1 MHKVKAKGILSAA
14 NGMNI
19 YRGCQHGCIYCDARS
34 KCYQMNHRFEDIEV
48 KENAPDLLE
57 KALKRKRR
65 KCMIGTGAMSD
76 PYIPLEKE
84 LKLTRRCLE
93 IIDRYGFGVTVH
105 TKSASVMRDI
115 DLFTKINDKS
125 KAVLQ
130 MTLTTA
136 DESLCRIIEPNVSVT
151 KERFETLKAF
161 HENGIPSV
169 VWFSPFLP
177 FINDTKENI
186 DGLLKY
192 CIDAKVRGIICFG
205 IGLTLRGL
213 KERYEVFHGVKIQD
227 NALIAAATLSNRYI
241 TDRFLPDKAIDLVD
255 EACAMIKTEMDS
267 MPSEMDDLAHRITQL
282 QIEQVSL
289 KKETD
294 ALSQSRLKDLEK
306 ELAEL
311 QDKFRSMKAKED
323 AERKAAEEEA
333 KKKADEEAKKAAEEA
348 EKKRLEELAKKNEM
362 PDYLKK
368 YFEEQAAEKK
378 ASDEAR
384 TKEREEFKKL
394 VETLTQK
401 NTDQAK
407 TYNEQM
413 EAQSKTIKELQE
425 TIQKQAE
432 EAKAKEEAAAKAK
445 AKADHDAK
453 ILSKAKELGIP
464 ESRIN
469 EGFTLSDDAT
479 DEAIETYLSKVANN
493 YKALQQPQFGGSYRA
508 SEGEPT
514 KEDVDNVAA
523 SLVQSL

>member
-48 KENAPDLLE
+48 KENAPELLE
-57 KALKRKRR
+57 NALKRKRR

-93 IIDRYGFGVTVH
+93 IINRYGFGVTVQ

-161 HENGIPSV
+161 HENGIPCV

-205 IGLTLRGL
+205 IGLTLRDGDREYFYSRL
-213 KERYEVFHGVKIQD
+213 DKHFPNMKERYIYTYGNSYQLTSSNNNVLMNRISEVCRNHGIMFGVE
-227 NALIAAATLSNRYI
+227 NVFSYL
-241 TDRFLPDKAIDLVD
+241 
-255 EACAMIKTEMDS
+255 
-267 MPSEMDDLAHRITQL
+267 H
-282 QIEQVSL
+282 
-289 KKETD
+289 
-294 ALSQSRLKDLEK
+294 
-306 ELAEL
+306 
-311 QDKFRSMKAKED
+311 KFE
-323 AERKAAEEEA
+323 
-333 KKKADEEAKKAAEEA
+333 
-348 EKKRLEELAKKNEM
+348 
-362 PDYLKK
+362 
-368 YFEEQAAEKK
+368 
-378 ASDEAR
+378 
-384 TKEREEFKKL
+384 
-394 VETLTQK
+394 
-401 NTDQAK
+401 
-407 TYNEQM
+407 
-413 EAQSKTIKELQE
+413 
-425 TIQKQAE
+425 
-432 EAKAKEEAAAKAK
+432 
-445 AKADHDAK
+445 
-453 ILSKAKELGIP
+453 SKAEQLSLFDGI
-464 ESRIN
+464 
-469 EGFTLSDDAT
+469 
-479 DEAIETYLSKVANN
+479 
-493 YKALQQPQFGGSYRA
+493 
-508 SEGEPT
+508 
-514 KEDVDNVAA
+514 
-523 SLVQSL
+523 

>member
-34 KCYQMNHRFEDIEV
+34 KCYQMNHQFEDIEV
-48 KENAPDLLE
+48 KENAPELLE
-57 KALKRKRR
+57 NALKRKRR

-93 IIDRYGFGVTVH
+93 IINRYGFGVTVQ

-205 IGLTLRGL
+205 IGLTLRDGDREYFYSRL
-213 KERYEVFHGVKIQD
+213 DKHFPNMKERYIYTYGNSYQLTSNNNNVLMNRISEVCRNHGIMFGVENVFSYLRKFE
-227 NALIAAATLSNRYI
+227 S
-241 TDRFLPDKAIDLVD
+241 
-255 EACAMIKTEMDS
+255 KTE
-267 MPSEMDDLAHRITQL
+267 QL
-282 QIEQVSL
+282 SL
-289 KKETD
+289 FD
-294 ALSQSRLKDLEK
+294 
-306 ELAEL
+306 
-311 QDKFRSMKAKED
+311 
-323 AERKAAEEEA
+323 
-333 KKKADEEAKKAAEEA
+333 
-348 EKKRLEELAKKNEM
+348 
-362 PDYLKK
+362 
-368 YFEEQAAEKK
+368 
-378 ASDEAR
+378 
-384 TKEREEFKKL
+384 
-394 VETLTQK
+394 
-401 NTDQAK
+401 
-407 TYNEQM
+407 
-413 EAQSKTIKELQE
+413 
-425 TIQKQAE
+425 
-432 EAKAKEEAAAKAK
+432 
-445 AKADHDAK
+445 
-453 ILSKAKELGIP
+453 GI
-464 ESRIN
+464 
-469 EGFTLSDDAT
+469 
-479 DEAIETYLSKVANN
+479 
-493 YKALQQPQFGGSYRA
+493 
-508 SEGEPT
+508 
-514 KEDVDNVAA
+514 
-523 SLVQSL
+523 

>member
-48 KENAPDLLE
+48 KENSPELLE
-57 KALKRKRR
+57 NALKRKRR

-93 IIDRYGFGVTVH
+93 IINRYGFGVTVQ

-169 VWFSPFLP
+169 VWLSPFLP

-205 IGLTLRGL
+205 IGLTLRDGDREYFYSRL
-213 KERYEVFHGVKIQD
+213 DKHFPNMKERYIYTYGNSYQLTSNNNNVLMNRISEVCRNHGIMFGVENVFSYLRKFE
-227 NALIAAATLSNRYI
+227 S
-241 TDRFLPDKAIDLVD
+241 
-255 EACAMIKTEMDS
+255 KTE
-267 MPSEMDDLAHRITQL
+267 QL
-282 QIEQVSL
+282 SL
-289 KKETD
+289 FD
-294 ALSQSRLKDLEK
+294 
-306 ELAEL
+306 
-311 QDKFRSMKAKED
+311 
-323 AERKAAEEEA
+323 
-333 KKKADEEAKKAAEEA
+333 
-348 EKKRLEELAKKNEM
+348 
-362 PDYLKK
+362 
-368 YFEEQAAEKK
+368 
-378 ASDEAR
+378 
-384 TKEREEFKKL
+384 
-394 VETLTQK
+394 
-401 NTDQAK
+401 
-407 TYNEQM
+407 
-413 EAQSKTIKELQE
+413 
-425 TIQKQAE
+425 
-432 EAKAKEEAAAKAK
+432 
-445 AKADHDAK
+445 
-453 ILSKAKELGIP
+453 GI
-464 ESRIN
+464 
-469 EGFTLSDDAT
+469 
-479 DEAIETYLSKVANN
+479 
-493 YKALQQPQFGGSYRA
+493 
-508 SEGEPT
+508 
-514 KEDVDNVAA
+514 
-523 SLVQSL
+523 

>member
-48 KENAPDLLE
+48 KENAPELLE
-57 KALKRKRR
+57 NALKRKRR

-93 IIDRYGFGVTVH
+93 IINRYGFGVTVQ

-205 IGLTLRGL
+205 VGLTLRDGDREYFYSRL
-213 KERYEVFHGVKIQD
+213 DKHFPNMKERYIYTYGNSYQLTSSNNNVLMNRISEVCRNHGIMFGVE
-227 NALIAAATLSNRYI
+227 NVFSYL
-241 TDRFLPDKAIDLVD
+241 
-255 EACAMIKTEMDS
+255 
-267 MPSEMDDLAHRITQL
+267 H
-282 QIEQVSL
+282 
-289 KKETD
+289 
-294 ALSQSRLKDLEK
+294 
-306 ELAEL
+306 
-311 QDKFRSMKAKED
+311 KFE
-323 AERKAAEEEA
+323 
-333 KKKADEEAKKAAEEA
+333 
-348 EKKRLEELAKKNEM
+348 
-362 PDYLKK
+362 
-368 YFEEQAAEKK
+368 
-378 ASDEAR
+378 
-384 TKEREEFKKL
+384 
-394 VETLTQK
+394 
-401 NTDQAK
+401 
-407 TYNEQM
+407 
-413 EAQSKTIKELQE
+413 
-425 TIQKQAE
+425 
-432 EAKAKEEAAAKAK
+432 
-445 AKADHDAK
+445 
-453 ILSKAKELGIP
+453 SKAEQLSLFDGI
-464 ESRIN
+464 
-469 EGFTLSDDAT
+469 
-479 DEAIETYLSKVANN
+479 
-493 YKALQQPQFGGSYRA
+493 
-508 SEGEPT
+508 
-514 KEDVDNVAA
+514 
-523 SLVQSL
+523 

>member
-48 KENAPDLLE
+48 KENAPELLE
-57 KALKRKRR
+57 NALKRKRR

-93 IIDRYGFGVTVH
+93 IINRYGFGVTVQ

-205 IGLTLRGL
+205 IGLTLRDGDREYFYSRL
-213 KERYEVFHGVKIQD
+213 DKHFPNMKERYIYTYGNSYQLTSSNNNVLMNRISEVCRNHGIMFGVE
-227 NALIAAATLSNRYI
+227 NVFSYL
-241 TDRFLPDKAIDLVD
+241 
-255 EACAMIKTEMDS
+255 
-267 MPSEMDDLAHRITQL
+267 H
-282 QIEQVSL
+282 
-289 KKETD
+289 
-294 ALSQSRLKDLEK
+294 
-306 ELAEL
+306 
-311 QDKFRSMKAKED
+311 KFE
-323 AERKAAEEEA
+323 
-333 KKKADEEAKKAAEEA
+333 
-348 EKKRLEELAKKNEM
+348 
-362 PDYLKK
+362 
-368 YFEEQAAEKK
+368 
-378 ASDEAR
+378 
-384 TKEREEFKKL
+384 
-394 VETLTQK
+394 
-401 NTDQAK
+401 
-407 TYNEQM
+407 
-413 EAQSKTIKELQE
+413 
-425 TIQKQAE
+425 
-432 EAKAKEEAAAKAK
+432 
-445 AKADHDAK
+445 
-453 ILSKAKELGIP
+453 SKAEQLSLFDGI
-464 ESRIN
+464 
-469 EGFTLSDDAT
+469 
-479 DEAIETYLSKVANN
+479 
-493 YKALQQPQFGGSYRA
+493 
-508 SEGEPT
+508 
-514 KEDVDNVAA
+514 
-523 SLVQSL
+523 

>member
-48 KENAPDLLE
+48 KENAPELLE
-57 KALKRKRR
+57 NALKRKRR

-93 IIDRYGFGVTVH
+93 IINRYGFGVTVQ

-192 CIDAKVRGIICFG
+192 CIDAKIRGIICFG
-205 IGLTLRGL
+205 IGLTLRDGDREYFYSRL
-213 KERYEVFHGVKIQD
+213 DKHFPNMKERYIYTYGNSYQLTSSNNNVLMNRISEVCR
-227 NALIAAATLSNRYI
+227 N
-241 TDRFLPDKAIDLVD
+241 
-255 EACAMIKTEMDS
+255 
-267 MPSEMDDLAHRITQL
+267 HRIMFGVENVFSYL
-282 QIEQVSL
+282 H
-289 KKETD
+289 
-294 ALSQSRLKDLEK
+294 
-306 ELAEL
+306 
-311 QDKFRSMKAKED
+311 KFE
-323 AERKAAEEEA
+323 
-333 KKKADEEAKKAAEEA
+333 
-348 EKKRLEELAKKNEM
+348 
-362 PDYLKK
+362 
-368 YFEEQAAEKK
+368 
-378 ASDEAR
+378 
-384 TKEREEFKKL
+384 
-394 VETLTQK
+394 
-401 NTDQAK
+401 
-407 TYNEQM
+407 
-413 EAQSKTIKELQE
+413 
-425 TIQKQAE
+425 
-432 EAKAKEEAAAKAK
+432 
-445 AKADHDAK
+445 
-453 ILSKAKELGIP
+453 SKAEQLSLFDGI
-464 ESRIN
+464 
-469 EGFTLSDDAT
+469 
-479 DEAIETYLSKVANN
+479 
-493 YKALQQPQFGGSYRA
+493 
-508 SEGEPT
+508 
-514 KEDVDNVAA
+514 
-523 SLVQSL
+523 

>member
-48 KENAPDLLE
+48 KENAPELLE
-57 KALKRKRR
+57 NALKRKRR

-93 IIDRYGFGVTVH
+93 IINRYGFGVTVQ

-205 IGLTLRGL
+205 IGLTLRDGDREYFYSRL
-213 KERYEVFHGVKIQD
+213 DKHFPNMKERYIYTYGNSYQLTSSNNNLLMNRISEVCRNHGIMFGVE
-227 NALIAAATLSNRYI
+227 NVFSYL
-241 TDRFLPDKAIDLVD
+241 
-255 EACAMIKTEMDS
+255 
-267 MPSEMDDLAHRITQL
+267 H
-282 QIEQVSL
+282 
-289 KKETD
+289 
-294 ALSQSRLKDLEK
+294 
-306 ELAEL
+306 
-311 QDKFRSMKAKED
+311 KFE
-323 AERKAAEEEA
+323 
-333 KKKADEEAKKAAEEA
+333 
-348 EKKRLEELAKKNEM
+348 
-362 PDYLKK
+362 
-368 YFEEQAAEKK
+368 
-378 ASDEAR
+378 
-384 TKEREEFKKL
+384 
-394 VETLTQK
+394 
-401 NTDQAK
+401 
-407 TYNEQM
+407 
-413 EAQSKTIKELQE
+413 
-425 TIQKQAE
+425 
-432 EAKAKEEAAAKAK
+432 
-445 AKADHDAK
+445 
-453 ILSKAKELGIP
+453 SKAEQLSLFDGI
-464 ESRIN
+464 
-469 EGFTLSDDAT
+469 
-479 DEAIETYLSKVANN
+479 
-493 YKALQQPQFGGSYRA
+493 
-508 SEGEPT
+508 
-514 KEDVDNVAA
+514 
-523 SLVQSL
+523 

>member
-48 KENAPDLLE
+48 KENAPELLE
-57 KALKRKRR
+57 NALKRKRR

-93 IIDRYGFGVTVH
+93 IINRYGFGVTVQ

-136 DESLCRIIEPNVSVT
+136 DENLCRIIEPNVSVT

-205 IGLTLRGL
+205 IGLTLRDGDREYFYSRL
-213 KERYEVFHGVKIQD
+213 DKHFPNMKERYIYTYGNSYQLTSSNNNVLMNRISEVCRNHGIMFGVE
-227 NALIAAATLSNRYI
+227 NVFSYL
-241 TDRFLPDKAIDLVD
+241 
-255 EACAMIKTEMDS
+255 
-267 MPSEMDDLAHRITQL
+267 H
-282 QIEQVSL
+282 
-289 KKETD
+289 
-294 ALSQSRLKDLEK
+294 
-306 ELAEL
+306 
-311 QDKFRSMKAKED
+311 KFE
-323 AERKAAEEEA
+323 
-333 KKKADEEAKKAAEEA
+333 
-348 EKKRLEELAKKNEM
+348 
-362 PDYLKK
+362 
-368 YFEEQAAEKK
+368 
-378 ASDEAR
+378 
-384 TKEREEFKKL
+384 
-394 VETLTQK
+394 
-401 NTDQAK
+401 
-407 TYNEQM
+407 
-413 EAQSKTIKELQE
+413 
-425 TIQKQAE
+425 
-432 EAKAKEEAAAKAK
+432 
-445 AKADHDAK
+445 
-453 ILSKAKELGIP
+453 SKAEQLSLFDGI
-464 ESRIN
+464 
-469 EGFTLSDDAT
+469 
-479 DEAIETYLSKVANN
+479 
-493 YKALQQPQFGGSYRA
+493 
-508 SEGEPT
+508 
-514 KEDVDNVAA
+514 
-523 SLVQSL
+523 

>member
-1 MHKVKAKGILSAA
+1 MHKIKAKGILSAA

-48 KENAPDLLE
+48 KENAPELLE
-57 KALKRKRR
+57 NALKRKRR

-93 IIDRYGFGVTVH
+93 IINRYGFGVTVQ

-205 IGLTLRGL
+205 IGLTLRDGDREYFYSRL
-213 KERYEVFHGVKIQD
+213 DKHFPNMKERYIYTYGNSYQLTSGNNNVLMNRISEVCRNHGIMFGVENVFSYLHKFE
-227 NALIAAATLSNRYI
+227 S
-241 TDRFLPDKAIDLVD
+241 
-255 EACAMIKTEMDS
+255 KTE
-267 MPSEMDDLAHRITQL
+267 QL
-282 QIEQVSL
+282 SL
-289 KKETD
+289 FD
-294 ALSQSRLKDLEK
+294 
-306 ELAEL
+306 
-311 QDKFRSMKAKED
+311 
-323 AERKAAEEEA
+323 
-333 KKKADEEAKKAAEEA
+333 
-348 EKKRLEELAKKNEM
+348 
-362 PDYLKK
+362 
-368 YFEEQAAEKK
+368 
-378 ASDEAR
+378 
-384 TKEREEFKKL
+384 
-394 VETLTQK
+394 
-401 NTDQAK
+401 
-407 TYNEQM
+407 
-413 EAQSKTIKELQE
+413 
-425 TIQKQAE
+425 
-432 EAKAKEEAAAKAK
+432 
-445 AKADHDAK
+445 
-453 ILSKAKELGIP
+453 GI
-464 ESRIN
+464 
-469 EGFTLSDDAT
+469 
-479 DEAIETYLSKVANN
+479 
-493 YKALQQPQFGGSYRA
+493 
-508 SEGEPT
+508 
-514 KEDVDNVAA
+514 
-523 SLVQSL
+523 

>member
-48 KENAPDLLE
+48 KENAPELLE
-57 KALKRKRR
+57 NALKRKRR

-93 IIDRYGFGVTVH
+93 IINRYGFGVTVQ

-205 IGLTLRGL
+205 IGLTLRDGDREYFYSRL
-213 KERYEVFHGVKIQD
+213 DKHFPNMKERYIYTYGNSYQLTSSNNNLLMNRISEVCRNHGIMFGVENVFSYLHKFE
-227 NALIAAATLSNRYI
+227 N
-241 TDRFLPDKAIDLVD
+241 
-255 EACAMIKTEMDS
+255 KTE
-267 MPSEMDDLAHRITQL
+267 QL
-282 QIEQVSL
+282 SL
-289 KKETD
+289 FD
-294 ALSQSRLKDLEK
+294 
-306 ELAEL
+306 
-311 QDKFRSMKAKED
+311 
-323 AERKAAEEEA
+323 
-333 KKKADEEAKKAAEEA
+333 
-348 EKKRLEELAKKNEM
+348 
-362 PDYLKK
+362 
-368 YFEEQAAEKK
+368 
-378 ASDEAR
+378 
-384 TKEREEFKKL
+384 
-394 VETLTQK
+394 
-401 NTDQAK
+401 
-407 TYNEQM
+407 
-413 EAQSKTIKELQE
+413 
-425 TIQKQAE
+425 
-432 EAKAKEEAAAKAK
+432 
-445 AKADHDAK
+445 
-453 ILSKAKELGIP
+453 GI
-464 ESRIN
+464 
-469 EGFTLSDDAT
+469 
-479 DEAIETYLSKVANN
+479 
-493 YKALQQPQFGGSYRA
+493 
-508 SEGEPT
+508 
-514 KEDVDNVAA
+514 
-523 SLVQSL
+523 

>member
-48 KENAPDLLE
+48 KENAPELLE
-57 KALKRKRR
+57 NALKRKRR

-93 IIDRYGFGVTVH
+93 IINRYGFGVTVQ

-205 IGLTLRGL
+205 IGLTLRDGDREYFYSRL
-213 KERYEVFHGVKIQD
+213 DKHFPNMKERYIYTYGNSYQLTSSNNNILMNRISEVCRNHGIMFGVE
-227 NALIAAATLSNRYI
+227 NVFSYL
-241 TDRFLPDKAIDLVD
+241 
-255 EACAMIKTEMDS
+255 
-267 MPSEMDDLAHRITQL
+267 H
-282 QIEQVSL
+282 
-289 KKETD
+289 
-294 ALSQSRLKDLEK
+294 
-306 ELAEL
+306 
-311 QDKFRSMKAKED
+311 KFE
-323 AERKAAEEEA
+323 
-333 KKKADEEAKKAAEEA
+333 
-348 EKKRLEELAKKNEM
+348 
-362 PDYLKK
+362 
-368 YFEEQAAEKK
+368 
-378 ASDEAR
+378 
-384 TKEREEFKKL
+384 
-394 VETLTQK
+394 
-401 NTDQAK
+401 
-407 TYNEQM
+407 
-413 EAQSKTIKELQE
+413 
-425 TIQKQAE
+425 
-432 EAKAKEEAAAKAK
+432 
-445 AKADHDAK
+445 
-453 ILSKAKELGIP
+453 SKAEQLSLFDGI
-464 ESRIN
+464 
-469 EGFTLSDDAT
+469 
-479 DEAIETYLSKVANN
+479 
-493 YKALQQPQFGGSYRA
+493 
-508 SEGEPT
+508 
-514 KEDVDNVAA
+514 
-523 SLVQSL
+523 

>member
-48 KENAPDLLE
+48 KENAPELLE
-57 KALKRKRR
+57 NALKRKRR

-93 IIDRYGFGVTVH
+93 IIDRYGFGVTVQ

-205 IGLTLRGL
+205 IGLTLRDGDREYFYSRL
-213 KERYEVFHGVKIQD
+213 DKHFPNMKERYIYTYGNSYQLTSSNNNVLMNRISEVCRNHGIMFGVE
-227 NALIAAATLSNRYI
+227 NVFSYL
-241 TDRFLPDKAIDLVD
+241 
-255 EACAMIKTEMDS
+255 
-267 MPSEMDDLAHRITQL
+267 H
-282 QIEQVSL
+282 
-289 KKETD
+289 
-294 ALSQSRLKDLEK
+294 
-306 ELAEL
+306 
-311 QDKFRSMKAKED
+311 KFE
-323 AERKAAEEEA
+323 
-333 KKKADEEAKKAAEEA
+333 
-348 EKKRLEELAKKNEM
+348 
-362 PDYLKK
+362 
-368 YFEEQAAEKK
+368 
-378 ASDEAR
+378 
-384 TKEREEFKKL
+384 
-394 VETLTQK
+394 
-401 NTDQAK
+401 
-407 TYNEQM
+407 
-413 EAQSKTIKELQE
+413 
-425 TIQKQAE
+425 
-432 EAKAKEEAAAKAK
+432 
-445 AKADHDAK
+445 
-453 ILSKAKELGIP
+453 SKAEQLSLFDGI
-464 ESRIN
+464 
-469 EGFTLSDDAT
+469 
-479 DEAIETYLSKVANN
+479 
-493 YKALQQPQFGGSYRA
+493 
-508 SEGEPT
+508 
-514 KEDVDNVAA
+514 
-523 SLVQSL
+523 